1 MGIARTL
8 ATRLFALG
16 KLKNTILFES
26 HGDFCDNSRELFE
39 YMLSIHLNERWK
51 MVWLMRD
58 RKRFKETKLPNVKF
72 ISLFPVT
79 LWDKIQYKRYLAQAR
94 FAFYTHQRPEF
105 KLNRGETYVNLWH
118 GAGPKRPTYIDIGA
132 NFDYVLYS
140 SDIFK
145 EAFVNYFSCKESQ
158 LLPLGNPRND
168 LLFKPGE
175 GLSKIISRSY
185 RKVIIWMP
193 TFRVSSTGR
202 ADFVDVENQN
212 HGLPI
217 VNSDAKLKE
226 LDAIL
231 SAHDMLLIV
240 KTHPMEDL
248 SAINMEGKENI
259 LLLTNRELDSK
270 AVFLYTLLKDTDA
283 LITDVSSVYVDYLLL
298 DKPIGFTVDDLGNY
312 KTGYI
317 FEEPLLFM
325 PGAHI
330 LDFDDFR
337 QFVLDVAE
345 EKDVHAPQRANVNR
359 LLNKYQNGHFSK
371 RIVEHFHIS

>member
-175 GLSKIISRSY
+175 GLSKFISRSY
-185 RKVIIWMP
+185 RKVIILEWM
-193 TFRVSSTGR
+193 T
-202 ADFVDVENQN
+202 
-212 HGLPI
+212 
-217 VNSDAKLKE
+217 
-226 LDAIL
+226 
-231 SAHDMLLIV
+231 
-240 KTHPMEDL
+240 
-248 SAINMEGKENI
+248 
-259 LLLTNRELDSK
+259 
-270 AVFLYTLLKDTDA
+270 
-283 LITDVSSVYVDYLLL
+283 
-298 DKPIGFTVDDLGNY
+298 
-312 KTGYI
+312 
-317 FEEPLLFM
+317 EE
-325 PGAHI
+325 
-330 LDFDDFR
+330 R
-337 QFVLDVAE
+337 
-345 EKDVHAPQRANVNR
+345 
-359 LLNKYQNGHFSK
+359 
-371 RIVEHFHIS
+371 